1 MTAQEDKRAIA
12 RQQERPL
19 AMAQPSVIIASSGM
33 LNGGASVYYA
43 KTLLERDNAAI
54 FISGYCDEESPGRL
68 LQNLK
73 TGDVVELD
81 GQEVIVRAQIKR
93 FNLSAHADK
102 LGLTQVIANVNPK
115 HLILV
120 HGSLDALHELA
131 RTGDLR
137 DKHYVH
143 IPQVGEKIEYGV
155 VPENLRGQQ
164 ARIEAPQEF
173 DVEIVDETEGAWI
186 RIPESVVESD
196 PRWQILANNGLLRAK
211 WDGVAL
217 RLFAATERSLMIQQA
232 ILSASASGSD
242 CCAVCQ
248 CYEQNTSCCR
258 CIDSPLFG
266 RVVDPSGYCLEY
278 VGIEPRSA

>member
-1 MTAQEDKRAIA
+1 MQ
-12 RQQERPL
+12 PL
-19 AMAQPSVIIASSGM
+19 CRLA
-33 LNGGASVYYA
+33 YA
-43 KTLLERDNAAI
+43 KTLLERNNAAI

-68 LQNLK
+68 LQSLK
-73 TGDVVELD
+73 TGDEVELD
-81 GQEVIVRAQIKR
+81 GQKLTVRAQIKR

-102 LGLTQVIANVNPK
+102 LGLTQVIAKVNPR

-155 VPENLRGQQ
+155 VPENLRGNQQ

-173 DVEIVDETEGAWI
+173 EVEIVDETEGAWI
-186 RIPESVVESD
+186 RIPESIVESD
-196 PRWQILANNGLLRAK
+196 PRWQILAANGLLRAK

-217 RLFAATERSLMIQQA
+217 RLFAATEQKLMMEQA
-232 ILSASASGSD
+232 LLSASASGSD

-248 CYEQNTSCCR
+248 YYEQNTSCCR
-258 CIDSPLFG
+258 CIDSPLEG

-278 VGIEPRSA
+278 VALSCN